1 METTILQKMS
11 LYDILS
17 QLIPGWF
24 FVRSTIWL
32 LDYSYISMVQEIM
45 FIVIGYF
52 VGLLIQWLSEKIWNR
67 LGLRNDNK
75 AIRDS
80 LRQYEQNLGAT
91 NMREINKLLVNKSLD
106 SISKE
111 DLLDKYY
118 EAYMYVRYV
127 KQYESIIQSLEGQ
140 ITFIRSMILVII
152 LLGIVWIGQFCFIT
166 RIITN
171 TILLTWFFTIL
182 LIIGIGVT
190 AYQRQQT
197 IYRVVWEGY
206 EYFKRLEHEDYE
218 M

>member
-11 LYDILS
+11 MYDILS

-32 LDYSYISMVQEIM
+32 LDDSGISTVQEIM

-67 LGLRNDNK
+67 LGLRNDDK
-75 AIRDS
+75 AIRNS

-91 NMREINKLLVNKSLD
+91 NMGGINELLKNRPLD

-118 EAYMYVRYV
+118 EAYMYVRYA

-140 ITFIRSMILVII
+140 ITFMRSMILVII
-152 LLGIVWIGQFCFIT
+152 LLGIVWIGQSCFIP
-166 RIITN
+166 RIITSI
-171 TILLTWFFTIL
+171 ILLTWFFTIL